1 MLKTESKVIDG
12 IKFNV
17 TQFPG
22 RQGVKLAFRIF
33 KEIGPAIAA
42 VAAGVDFKGGKL
54 GSVDFLQVAA
64 ALEKIGI
71 GPDAFCQLILD
82 ILAGTRVER
91 DGNVSDMTGEFFDME
106 FGGNLEVPFKA
117 AVFALEVNFGSF
129 FGKGGIGSMMTG
141 SRQGS
146 TPPDSSPKT

>member
-22 RQGVKLAFRIF
+22 RAGVKLAFRIF
-33 KEIGPAIAA
+33 KEIGPAFASA
-42 VAAGVDFKGGKL
+42 AAGIDFKGGKL

-71 GPDAFCQLILD
+71 GPDAFCQLLLD
-82 ILAGTRVER
+82 ILAGTRVEK
-91 DGNVSDMTGEFFDME
+91 DGSVSDITGEFFDME
-106 FGGNLEVPFKA
+106 FGGNLGIPFRA
-117 AVFALEVNFGSF
+117 AVFALEVNYGSF
-129 FGKGGIGSMMTG
+129 FGVGGIGSMMMND
-141 SRQGS
+141 RQDS
-146 TPPDSSPKT
+146 TPPNSSPKT